1 MKELVRLRIRPSRDG
16 NAFKYFLDY
25 KDENGKRRQVSLRHA
40 DRRKALRQRD
50 QKERELRN
58 GSVGPESMKLCE
70 FLEQNLEATRGQI
83 RENTLR
89 EHGFAMEHFI
99 KTIGNIDYQCV
110 KHSHGERFLQA
121 CLDKGNNAATAA
133 KKLRHLK
140 RLFQLAVE
148 RGQLDENPL
157 KYVFAPSSPRRKIH
171 VYTPDECAQIIKAA
185 KDSQIGSPVRW
196 DLLIILSL
204 VTAMRR
210 GELLN
215 TTWRDIDFGRKC
227 IDVAPKE
234 DTEETWEWHIK
245 DTHRRIL
252 PLTDEV
258 ITLLLHHQ
266 AEQPNGYPYVF
277 IPSVRYKRIELQRE
291 QGTWT
296 GRDGLYPLNNFSRD
310 FKRILQRAGI
320 QAGEFHDLRRT
331 CLSNWLRNGMRE
343 YEVMALAGHSSF
355 ETTHK
360 FYVAISQD
368 LLDRAREASLQTLN
382 PDFVAHLLRTPVS
395 ADSEKCPT
403 AVSA

>member
-1 MKELVRLRIRPSRDG
+1 MKELVRLRTRPSRDG

-58 GSVGPESMKLCE
+58 CVVVPESMRLSE
-70 FLEQNLEATRGQI
+70 FLEQNLECTRGQV

-121 CLDKGNNAATAA
+121 CLDKGNSAATAA

-148 RGQLDENPL
+148 RGQLDGNPL
-157 KYVFAPSSPRRKIH
+157 KYVFAPTSPRRKIR

-185 KDSQIGSPVRW
+185 KDSQIGAPVQW

-234 DTEETWEWHIK
+234 ETVETWEWRIK

-258 ITLLLHHQ
+258 ITLLLDHQ

-277 IPSVRYKRIELQRE
+277 IPPVRYERIELQRE

-296 GRDGLYPLNNFSRD
+296 SRDGLYPLNNFSRD

-360 FYVAISQD
+360 FYVAIPQD
-368 LLDRAREASLQTLN
+368 LLDRAREASSQTLD

-395 ADSEKCPT
+395 ADSENCPT

>member
-1 MKELVRLRIRPSRDG
+1 MKELVRLRTRPSRDG

-25 KDENGKRRQVSLRHA
+25 KDESSKRRQVSLKHA

-58 GSVGPESMKLCE
+58 SVVVPESMRLSE
-70 FLEQNLEATRGQI
+70 FLKQNLERTRGQV

-121 CLDKGNNAATAA
+121 CLDKGNSAATAA

-148 RGQLDENPL
+148 RGQLDGNPL
-157 KYVFAPSSPRRKIH
+157 KYVFAPPSPRRKIY
-171 VYTPDECAQIIKAA
+171 VYTSDECTRIIKAA
-185 KDSQIGSPVRW
+185 KDLQIGVPIRW

-215 TTWRDIDFGRKC
+215 TTWRDIDFGGKC
-227 IDVAPKE
+227 IEVAPKE
-234 DTEETWEWHIK
+234 ETVETWEWRIK
-245 DTHRRIL
+245 DTHRRVL
-252 PLTDEV
+252 PLTNEV
-258 ITLLLHHQ
+258 ITLLLEHQ

-277 IPSVRYKRIELQRE
+277 IPPIRYEAIQERRK

-296 GRDGLYPLNNFSRD
+296 SRDGLYPLNNFNRHFSH
-310 FKRILQRAGI
+310 ILGRAGI
-320 QAGEFHDLRRT
+320 RKGEFHDLRRT

-343 YEVMALAGHSSF
+343 YEVMALAGHSNF

-368 LLDRAREASLQTLN
+368 LLDRARGASLQTLN

-395 ADSEKCPT
+395 AKSKKSQSVIT
-403 AVSA
+403 A

>member
-1 MKELVRLRIRPSRDG
+1 MKELVRLRTRPSRDG

-58 GSVGPESMKLCE
+58 CVVVPESMRLSE
-70 FLEQNLEATRGQI
+70 FLEQNLECTRGQV

-121 CLDKGNNAATAA
+121 CLDKGNSAATAA

-148 RGQLDENPL
+148 RGQLDGNPL
-157 KYVFAPSSPRRKIH
+157 KYVFAPTSPRRKIR

-185 KDSQIGSPVRW
+185 KDSQIGAPVQW

-234 DTEETWEWHIK
+234 ETVETWEWRIK

-258 ITLLLHHQ
+258 ITLLLDHQ

-277 IPSVRYKRIELQRE
+277 IPPVRYERIELQRE

-296 GRDGLYPLNNFSRD
+296 SRDGLYPLNNFSRD

-360 FYVAISQD
+360 FYVAIPQD
-368 LLDRAREASLQTLN
+368 LLDRAREASSQTLD

-395 ADSEKCPT
+395 AESENCPT

>member
-1 MKELVRLRIRPSRDG
+1 M
-16 NAFKYFLDY
+16 Y
-25 KDENGKRRQVSLRHA
+25 K
-40 DRRKALRQRD
+40 
-50 QKERELRN
+50 
-58 GSVGPESMKLCE
+58 
-70 FLEQNLEATRGQI
+70 
-83 RENTLR
+83 
-89 EHGFAMEHFI
+89 
-99 KTIGNIDYQCV
+99 
-110 KHSHGERFLQA
+110 
-121 CLDKGNNAATAA
+121 NNDSG
-133 KKLRHLK
+133 
-140 RLFQLAVE
+140 QLAVE
-148 RGQLDENPL
+148 RGQLDGNPL
-157 KYVFAPSSPRRKIH
+157 KYVFAPTSPRRKIR

-185 KDSQIGSPVRW
+185 KDSQIGAPVRW

-234 DTEETWEWHIK
+234 DTEETWEWRIK

-258 ITLLLHHQ
+258 ITLLLDHQ

-277 IPSVRYKRIELQRE
+277 IPPVRYERIELQRE

-296 GRDGLYPLNNFSRD
+296 SRDGLYPLNNFSRD

-331 CLSNWLRNGMRE
+331 CLSSWLRNGMRE

-355 ETTHK
+355 ETTRK

-368 LLDRAREASLQTLN
+368 LLDRAREASSQTLDH
-382 PDFVAHLLRTPVS
+382 DFVAHLLRTPVS
-395 ADSEKCPT
+395 AHSENCPT